1 MDFLVG
7 IVLFLVLGAVVLVP
21 FYLRYLTRAKELD
34 ALVKLGE
41 GGADVQVMLAAMM
54 KQQYSPQADKR
65 RGLVLIG
72 VALPVMAFGL
82 FEGEALFL
90 YMLGGIPLL
99 VGFMYLMMA
108 RSALAQGPETKN

>member
-54 KQQYSPQADKR
+54 KQQSSLRQVVWVQSPWQPTW
-65 RGLVLIG
+65 LVVVPTSCSVVTLSTSPYRNWH
-72 VALPVMAFGL
+72 L
-82 FEGEALFL
+82 
-90 YMLGGIPLL
+90 
-99 VGFMYLMMA
+99 
-108 RSALAQGPETKN
+108 RD